1 MLIAL
6 LRLASL
12 TSSDAA
18 SKEYSCVLTVRGDSS
33 PGGTS
38 CMSIVQTNHFK
49 NLTHL
54 SLQLRLATDASL
66 KRYLAAR
73 LSYTK
78 KLLNESNSSL
88 AQSLDAS
95 KRFEVLAES
104 RLTDFKSLQSE
115 VEYNLNSLTTKHAIE
130 LAEAKAVAQIER
142 ADAELSFRRAHE
154 AQVLRHES
162 IAAEA
167 QSTEARVRTELQ
179 SVQAELLITKQAL
192 QTSLSRES
200 ILRDEVAS
208 KSEEVRRLQD
218 ASITSSS
225 LEAKSMK
232 EMTQLSTRCA
242 VLEQQVIDQ
251 LELLARS
258 QAQAQQSE
266 LLRERLEEDVGI
278 YKSLYE
284 KNQEKLERSVKEIEK
299 GNEVISRLDDSVR
312 AKTEQLKQM
321 QDRLAERERTV
332 LAVQRDFDNA
342 RALLERERELHESN
356 EAALELSKN
365 HLKQARETVT
375 SNEQVIAWLN
385 KELQEAT
392 SAMSE
397 KKIHHARMLTET
409 PQLSPFVNAANV
421 ASRRAAAASSSYAS
435 TNANANHSSP
445 VIASSSSSLF
455 FSPTISNSKSLVM
468 IEHSSTPKTILTNTG
483 TTGVSRDNPYLAGTV
498 PLSEMLQE
506 MKASGFTLN
515 ASTILESKR
524 NSSGVGSSLSNT
536 SSGVPGGGR

>member
-1 MLIAL
+1 
-6 LRLASL
+6 
-12 TSSDAA
+12 
-18 SKEYSCVLTVRGDSS
+18 
-33 PGGTS
+33 
-38 CMSIVQTNHFK
+38 MSIVQTNNFK

-73 LSYTK
+73 LTYTK
-78 KLLNESNSSL
+78 ELLTESNASL
-88 AQSLDAS
+88 AQSVDATKKLES
-95 KRFEVLAES
+95 LAES
-104 RLTDFKSLQSE
+104 RLTDFKLLQSE
-115 VEYNLNSLTTKHAIE
+115 VEKNLNALISKHAIE
-130 LAEAKAVAQIER
+130 LAEARAVAQSER

-162 IAAEA
+162 IASEA
-167 QSTEARVRTELQ
+167 QASEARVRTELQ

-200 ILRDEVAS
+200 ILRDEAAS
-208 KSEEVRRLQD
+208 ISEEVRRLQD

-225 LEAKSMK
+225 LEAKSVK

-242 VLEQQVIDQ
+242 VLEQQVVDQ
-251 LELLARS
+251 RELLARS
-258 QAQAQQSE
+258 QAQAHQSE
-266 LLRERLEEDVGI
+266 LLRERLDEDVGI
-278 YKSLYE
+278 YKALYE

-299 GNEVISRLDDSVR
+299 GNEVISRLDESVR

-332 LAVQRDFDNA
+332 LAVQREVDNA
-342 RALLERERELHESN
+342 RAALERERELRESG

-392 SAMSE
+392 NILGE
-397 KKIHHARMLTET
+397 KKIQQARMLAET
-409 PQLSPFVNAANV
+409 SQLSPLMNAASA
-421 ASRRAAAASSSYAS
+421 ASRRAATSSTSLAS
-435 TNANANHSSP
+435 TNLNAIHSSP
-445 VIASSSSSLF
+445 VTASSSSSF
-455 FSPTISNSKSLVM
+455 FSPTMSSSKSPLMIEKSPQAPTLSLPIPNSKTGL
-468 IEHSSTPKTILTNTG
+468 PNTG
-483 TTGVSRDNPYLAGTV
+483 TTGVSRENPYLAGTV

-515 ASTILESKR
+515 ASTILESKK